1 VEEPGRRIVKEEMLG
16 EGVAL
21 PWVDAIAFARR
32 AIALALA
39 DRNTCLAGWVF
50 FDRGLIDAAAAQRWR
65 LSGEPIVTIP
75 ACFLLRLGPKSMSLT
90 LNGGTVSM
98 RPCPSIGVC
107 SRYIPRWA
115 TR

>member
-1 VEEPGRRIVKEEMLG
+1 MLG

-50 FDRGLIDAAAAQRWR
+50 F
-65 LSGEPIVTIP
+65 
-75 ACFLLRLGPKSMSLT
+75 
-90 LNGGTVSM
+90 
-98 RPCPSIGVC
+98 
-107 SRYIPRWA
+107 
-115 TR
+115 